1 MLAQHFEK
9 RVLHKKSLWFLEQMT
24 EKKST
29 THVLIARQL
38 LIAQREHSSIWQC
51 RYSIDGRWQRTSTGE
66 RDMEKAKLKAHELLM
81 EANVRKRMNVAPIT
95 RYFKDVAQHAIK
107 RMKDELA
114 GGGGKVS
121 YKDYI
126 VATDKYLIPIL
137 GKYHVDSIDQ
147 NVLAVLDERRSKMM
161 RKVPTR
167 STLLTHNV
175 ALNRIFDEAEYKG
188 YMTKTQR
195 PILKAKGK
203 KTERRPEFSVHEIK
217 AIRGNVDKWID
228 RGRADSVPIRAL
240 MKEYIECLIDTG
252 ARAGKELLD
261 LKWTQLELQYSPI
274 EHKTGEIVA
283 DEFEPEGYEVSHV
296 DLRQVVFINIQ
307 TGKTGMRQI
316 VGRAPT
322 VRALRHIARANYD
335 MTLDQLIKN
344 GLDEYIFT
352 YREVLSKE
360 EKQTDQEA
368 KLRRPTSF
376 DKLFHTYLKEHN
388 LDTDPVTKK
397 NRPLYCLRH
406 TYATQALTNDRVNPH
421 TLAKQMGTSI
431 GMIER
436 HYSHLIPKQAVE
448 QLRGEQTRQL
458 MNASGFDDKRYA
470 FDEKKEKKP
479 RSKKK
484 VLKDN

>member
-1 MLAQHFEK
+1 
-9 RVLHKKSLWFLEQMT
+9 
-24 EKKST
+24 
-29 THVLIARQL
+29 
-38 LIAQREHSSIWQC
+38 
-51 RYSIDGRWQRTSTGE
+51 
-66 RDMEKAKLKAHELLM
+66 
-81 EANVRKRMNVAPIT
+81 
-95 RYFKDVAQHAIK
+95 
-107 RMKDELA
+107 
-114 GGGGKVS
+114 
-121 YKDYI
+121 
-126 VATDKYLIPIL
+126 
-137 GKYHVDSIDQ
+137 VDSIDQ
-147 NVLAVLDERRSKMM
+147 NVLAVLDERRIKMM

-195 PILKAKGK
+195 PVLKAKGK

-217 AIRGNVDKWID
+217 AIRSNFDKWID

-240 MKEYIECLIDTG
+240 LKEYIECLIDTG

-261 LKWTQLELQYSPI
+261 LKWTQLEVQYSPI

-283 DEFEPEGYEVSHV
+283 DEFEPEGYEVSYV

-335 MTLDQLIKN
+335 LTLDQLIKN

-376 DKLFHTYLKEHN
+376 DKLFHTYLDEHN
-388 LDTDPVTKK
+388 LATDPVTKK

-458 MNASGFDDKRYA
+458 MNASGFDDERYA

-479 RSKKK
+479 RSKKRA
-484 VLKDN
+484 LKDNL

>member
-9 RVLHKKSLWFLEQMT
+9 QVQHKKSLWFLEQMT

-81 EANVRKRMNVAPIT
+81 EANVRMRLNVAPIT

-126 VATDKYLIPIL
+126 VATDKYLIPVL

-147 NVLAVLDERRSKMM
+147 NVLAVLDERRIKMM

-195 PILKAKGK
+195 PVLKSKGK
-203 KTERRPEFSVHEIK
+203 KLSD
-217 AIRGNVDKWID
+217 GLN
-228 RGRADSVPIRAL
+228 SQC
-240 MKEYIECLIDTG
+240 MKSKPSEATLI
-252 ARAGKELLD
+252 
-261 LKWTQLELQYSPI
+261 
-274 EHKTGEIVA
+274 
-283 DEFEPEGYEVSHV
+283 
-296 DLRQVVFINIQ
+296 
-307 TGKTGMRQI
+307 
-316 VGRAPT
+316 
-322 VRALRHIARANYD
+322 
-335 MTLDQLIKN
+335 N
-344 GLDEYIFT
+344 G
-352 YREVLSKE
+352 
-360 EKQTDQEA
+360 
-368 KLRRPTSF
+368 
-376 DKLFHTYLKEHN
+376 
-388 LDTDPVTKK
+388 
-397 NRPLYCLRH
+397 
-406 TYATQALTNDRVNPH
+406 
-421 TLAKQMGTSI
+421 
-431 GMIER
+431 
-436 HYSHLIPKQAVE
+436 
-448 QLRGEQTRQL
+448 
-458 MNASGFDDKRYA
+458 
-470 FDEKKEKKP
+470 
-479 RSKKK
+479 
-484 VLKDN
+484 